1 MSAFGGGYDG
11 GEGYQFGRQSDRG
24 YDRRGYQSGGQ
35 YRGGAPSHG
44 AAREE
49 LDHDQL
55 CHRMQMANRRMEES
69 SASSLRTLHDT
80 MRLGQDTAVELDRQS
95 EALDRTERRL
105 DEIQLDIDQSKRHM
119 RNIKSPFGGVAN
131 YFARRKKL
139 SDITDP
145 KLPKEAAQAQAQAQK
160 RGSSKGPDTLP
171 PPSMAGLKGTG
182 NRVVD
187 DNLDEMGRMLHQLK
201 GQGELIGEQLDESSA
216 QIERLKYKVDH
227 TDVKIKGLNKD
238 IRRQL

>member
-11 GEGYQFGRQSDRG
+11 GEGFQFGRQSDRSYEG
-24 YDRRGYQSGGQ
+24 RGRYGDR
-35 YRGGAPSHG
+35 APSHG

-55 CHRMQMANRRMEES
+55 CHRMQLANRRMEES

-80 MRLGQDTAVELDRQS
+80 LRLGGDTAVELDRQA

-105 DEIQLDIDQSKRHM
+105 DEMQLDIDQSKRHM

-131 YFARRKKL
+131 YFARKKKL
-139 SDITDP
+139 RDITDP

-171 PPSMAGLKGTG
+171 PPSLAGLRGTG
-182 NRVVD
+182 NSVVD

-201 GQGELIGEQLDESSA
+201 GQSELIGDQLDDSNA
-216 QIERLKYKVDH
+216 QLERLKYKVDR
-227 TDVKIKGLNKD
+227 TDVKIKGVNKD

>member
-1 MSAFGGGYDG
+1 MAAFGGGYGG
-11 GEGYQFGRQSDRG
+11 GEGFQFGRQSDRSYEG
-24 YDRRGYQSGGQ
+24 RGQ
-35 YRGGAPSHG
+35 YGDRAPSHG

-55 CHRMQMANRRMEES
+55 CHRMQLANRRMEES

-80 MRLGQDTAVELDRQS
+80 LRLGGDTAVELDRQA

-105 DEIQLDIDQSKRHM
+105 DEMQLDIDQSKRHM

-171 PPSMAGLKGTG
+171 PSSLAGLRGTG
-182 NRVVD
+182 NSVVD

-201 GQGELIGEQLDESSA
+201 GQSELIGDQLDDSNA
-216 QIERLKYKVDH
+216 QLERLKYKVDR
-227 TDVKIKGLNKD
+227 TDVKIKGVNKD